1 MKELSL
7 HILDIAQNSLKAE
20 AKNIA
25 ISIKDS
31 AATDKIEISI
41 KDDGT
46 GMAPDFLAKV
56 KDPFTTTRTTR
67 KVGMGIPLLKMAA
80 EQTGGTFD
88 ITSTLGQGT
97 CVDVLF
103 VRSHLDTPPV
113 GDMIETIV
121 TLVQGAPE
129 VDFNYSYEQDD
140 GKLVFNTAEIR
151 EVLEDTP
158 LNYPEV
164 LSWIREHLKELE
176 SSELKNK

>member
-31 AATDKIEISI
+31 ADADKLEVTIQDNGS
-41 KDDGT
+41 
-46 GMAPDFLAKV
+46 GMAPDFLARV
-56 KDPFTTTRTTR
+56 TEPFTTTRTTR
-67 KVGMGIPLLKMAA
+67 KVGLGLPLLKMAA
-80 EQTGGTFD
+80 ELAGGTFN
-88 ITSTLGQGT
+88 IKSELGAGT
-97 CVDVLF
+97 DVYASF

-113 GDMIETIV
+113 GDMAETIV
-121 TLVQGAPE
+121 TLVQGAPDI
-129 VDFNYSYEQDD
+129 DFSYSYEQDN
-140 GKLVFNTAEIR
+140 GKLTFTTAEIR
-151 EVLEDTP
+151 EILADTP

-176 SSELKNK
+176 SSELKRF